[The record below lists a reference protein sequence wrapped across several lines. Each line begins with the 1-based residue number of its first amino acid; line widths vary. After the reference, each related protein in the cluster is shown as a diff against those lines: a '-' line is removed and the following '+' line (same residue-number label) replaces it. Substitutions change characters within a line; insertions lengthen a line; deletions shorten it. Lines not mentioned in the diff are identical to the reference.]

1 MLRSGIQGIPG
12 GEGGNMSQIR
22 RLGMG
27 LDALLGAAEPFGGGQ
42 GETGTAVA
50 PASPGTV
57 ETALIQPNPFQP
69 RTEFDEEEIRALADS
84 LRREGMIQPVV
95 VRPAGGGYQLVTGER
110 RWRAAKAAGLERVPA
125 LVREV
130 DDRKMLEL
138 ALVENI
144 QRRDLNPL
152 EKARAFRQL
161 MQLNSWTQEQL
172 AEAVGLGRPTV
183 ANFMRL
189 LELPPEIQEAVS
201 RGTVS
206 MGHAR
211 ALLAAPQRGT
221 QLQLLKR
228 VILEDLSVRALE
240 QLISRKAPPP
250 KPSNGHSRQPY
261 LAELEQKLMDKL
273 GFRVEIMPEAIVIPY
288 GSNDQLT
295 AILRRLGVL

>member
-1 MLRSGIQGIPG
+1 
-12 GEGGNMSQIR
+12 MSQTR

-27 LDALLGAAEPFGGGQ
+27 LEALLGASEPFGN
-42 GETGTAVA
+42 GEAATATA
-50 PASPGTV
+50 LPPAAGTV
-57 ETALIQPNPFQP
+57 ETALVRPNPFQP
-69 RTEFDEEEIRALADS
+69 RTDFDEADLKALADS
-84 LRREGMIQPVV
+84 IRREGLLQPVV
-95 VRPAGGGYQLVTGER
+95 VRPAGGGLYQLVAGER
-110 RWRAAKAAGLERVPA
+110 RWRAAKLAGLDRLPA

-144 QRRDLNPL
+144 QRRDLNPI

-172 AEAVGLGRPTV
+172 ADAVGLGRPTV

-189 LELPPEIQEAVS
+189 LELPAEIQEAVS
-201 RGTVS
+201 RGTIT

-211 ALLAAPQRGT
+211 ALLAAPHRGL
-221 QLQLLKR
+221 QMQLLKR
-228 VILEDLSVRALE
+228 AILEDLSVRALE
-240 QLISRKAPPP
+240 QLMTRKPSSPPP
-250 KPSNGHSRQPY
+250 APGRSREPY

-295 AILRRLGVL
+295 AILRRMGVL